1 MQLADRATDTE
12 ATEDGVGH
20 FSATSES
27 DTGSS
32 PVPTS
37 ITTDVLP
44 SMSATQLDVP
54 ALPTDLLLDMYRKT
68 LTIRLMEEA
77 LLAAAEEGQIGG
89 AMHTAIGHE
98 ANAIG
103 AAYALRP
110 GDYVTCTYRG
120 HHHGLAWGMDPGRA
134 IAEVMGRSDGFAK
147 GKGGSMHF
155 VSPEHGM
162 MGGNGIVAAQ
172 VPHAAGL
179 ALASHIRGE
188 DRVAITFFGDGALFQ
203 GVMHETF
210 NIAAKWKLPL
220 IFYCENNRYSEMTPI
235 WRTSSIE
242 NIYLFPR
249 SYGMNSMQ
257 IDGNDVEVVH
267 AAVSQAAERARSGL
281 GPTFIEGITYR
292 LAGHMAGDL
301 ETYRPREEVEMQQ
314 AYEPLTVLRQKL
326 LARGIDEARITA
338 IDEEV
343 DEKIDEAVAFAENSP
358 WPDTAETYLDVFV
371 ASADGEGQLNSHS
384 PDRLTR
390 EVP

>member
-1 MQLADRATDTE
+1 MKPVVNEPNVEISGKSAAAPNSEAEAETVESAVSASISTE
-12 ATEDGVGH
+12 
-20 FSATSES
+20 
-27 DTGSS
+27 
-32 PVPTS
+32 
-37 ITTDVLP
+37 VLP
-44 SMSATQLDVP
+44 SDSATELDVP
-54 ALPTDLLLDMYRKT
+54 ALPTEMLLDMYRKA
-68 LTIRLMEEA
+68 LAIRLMERA

-98 ANAIG
+98 ANAVG
-103 AAYALRP
+103 AANALRT

-155 VSPEHGM
+155 VSPENGM
-162 MGGNGIVAAQ
+162 MGANGIVAAQ

-179 ALASHIRGE
+179 ALASHLRGE
-188 DRVAITFFGDGALFQ
+188 ESVAITFFGDGALFQ

-210 NIAAKWKLPL
+210 NMAAKWKLPL

-242 NIYLFPR
+242 DIFLFPR
-249 SYGMNSMQ
+249 AYGMETMQ

-267 AAVSQAAERARSGL
+267 AAVSKAAERARSGA

-301 ETYRPREEVEMQQ
+301 ETYRPTEEVEKQK

-326 LARGIDEARITA
+326 IARGVDEASIA
-338 IDEEV
+338 VIDEEV
-343 DEKIDEAVAFAENSP
+343 NEMIEDAVDFAEESP
-358 WPDTAETYLDVFV
+358 WPDAAETYRDVYV
-371 ASADGEGQLNSHS
+371 
-384 PDRLTR
+384 
-390 EVP
+390 

>member
-1 MQLADRATDTE
+1 MKPADHAPEAATTDE
-12 ATEDGVGH
+12 AALPSPATAGARSDGPRNP
-20 FSATSES
+20 A
-27 DTGSS
+27 
-32 PVPTS
+32 S
-37 ITTDVLP
+37 ITTDALP
-44 SMSATQLDVP
+44 SDSASELVVP
-54 ALPTDLLLDMYRKT
+54 ALPTDLLLEMYRKAV
-68 LTIRLMEEA
+68 TIRLMEEA

-155 VSPEHGM
+155 ASPELGM
-162 MGGNGIVAAQ
+162 MGANGIVAAQ

-179 ALASHIRGE
+179 ALASYLRGE

-210 NIAAKWKLPL
+210 NMASKWKLPL

-242 NIYLFPR
+242 DIFLFPR
-249 SYGMNSMQ
+249 AYGMATVQ

-267 AAVSQAAERARSGL
+267 AAVSEAAERARTGS

-301 ETYRPREEVEMQQ
+301 ETYRPPEEVERQQ
-314 AYEPLTVLRQKL
+314 TYEPLTVLRRKL
-326 LARGIDEARITA
+326 RARGIDEDQIAE

-343 DEKIDEAVAFAENSP
+343 DENMDEAVAFAENSP
-358 WPDTAETYLDVFV
+358 WPDTSETYLDVFAGS
-371 ASADGEGQLNSHS
+371 ASGGA
-384 PDRLTR
+384 
-390 EVP
+390 

>member
-1 MQLADRATDTE
+1 MQLANSATDAD
-12 ATEDGVGH
+12 ATEDGGVQVTVTNA
-20 FSATSES
+20 SDIES
-27 DTGSS
+27 RAVS
-32 PVPTS
+32 TS

-44 SMSATQLDVP
+44 SMSASDLDVP
-54 ALPTDLLLDMYRKT
+54 ALSTDLLVEMYKKA

-77 LLAAAEEGQIGG
+77 LLASAEEGQIGG

-103 AAYALRP
+103 AAAALRR

-162 MGGNGIVAAQ
+162 MGANGIVAAQ

-242 NIYLFPR
+242 DIYLFPR
-249 SYGMNSMQ
+249 SYGMDSMQ

-267 AAVSQAAERARSGL
+267 AAVSQAAERARSGA

-301 ETYRPREEVEMQQ
+301 ETYRPQEEVEKQQ

-326 LARGIDEARITA
+326 LARGLDDARIAAIDGEIDET
-338 IDEEV
+338 
-343 DEKIDEAVAFAENSP
+343 IDEAVAFAENSP
-358 WPDTAETYLDVFV
+358 WPDPAETYLDVFV
-371 ASADGEGQLNSHS
+371 STTYGE
-384 PDRLTR
+384 
-390 EVP
+390 E

>member
-1 MQLADRATDTE
+1 MQLANRATE
-12 ATEDGVGH
+12 SNATEDGGDKVTVTNA
-20 FSATSES
+20 SDIES
-27 DTGSS
+27 RAVS
-32 PVPTS
+32 TS

-44 SMSATQLDVP
+44 SMSATDLDVP
-54 ALPTDLLLDMYRKT
+54 ALSTDLLVEMYRKA

-103 AAYALRP
+103 AAAALRR
-110 GDYVTCTYRG
+110 GDYITCTYRG

-162 MGGNGIVAAQ
+162 MGANGIVAAQ

-242 NIYLFPR
+242 DIYLFPR
-249 SYGMNSMQ
+249 SYGMDSMQ

-267 AAVSQAAERARSGL
+267 AAVSQAAERARSGA

-301 ETYRPREEVEMQQ
+301 ETYRPQEEVEKQQ

-326 LARGIDEARITA
+326 LARGVDDAGIAA
-338 IDEEV
+338 IDEEI
-343 DEKIDEAVAFAENSP
+343 DEIIDEAVAFAENSP
-358 WPDTAETYLDVFV
+358 WPDPAETYLDVFV
-371 ASADGEGQLNSHS
+371 STTYGE
-384 PDRLTR
+384 
-390 EVP
+390 E

>member
-1 MQLADRATDTE
+1 MKPVKDAN
-12 ATEDGVGH
+12 
-20 FSATSES
+20 SAGIVARDALQSDSAAAAQPEES
-27 DTGSS
+27 SA
-32 PVPTS
+32 PAS

-44 SMSATQLDVP
+44 SDAAIDFDVP
-54 ALPTDLLLDMYRKT
+54 ALPTEMLLEMYRKAV
-68 LTIRLMEEA
+68 TIRLMENA

-98 ANAIG
+98 SNAIG
-103 AAYALRP
+103 AAFALRK
-110 GDYVTCTYRG
+110 GDYITCTYRG

-162 MGGNGIVAAQ
+162 MGANGIVAAQ

-179 ALASHIRGE
+179 ALASHLRGE

-242 NIYLFPR
+242 DIFLFPR
-249 SYGMNSMQ
+249 SYGMATMQ

-267 AAVSQAAERARSGL
+267 AAVSLAAERARAGS

-301 ETYRPREEVEMQQ
+301 ETYRPPEEVEKQE
-314 AYEPLTVLRQKL
+314 AYGPLAVLRAKL
-326 LARGIDEARITA
+326 KSRGVDEESIAG

-343 DEKIDEAVAFAENSP
+343 DDLVDEAVAFADKSP
-358 WPDTAETYLDVFV
+358 WPDAAETYRDVFV
-371 ASADGEGQLNSHS
+371 EAATGDA
-384 PDRLTR
+384 
-390 EVP
+390 

>member
-1 MQLADRATDTE
+1 MKLADNATRSGTAEDLAIQSNSE
-12 ATEDGVGH
+12 AAEESGGL
-20 FSATSES
+20 AT
-27 DTGSS
+27 
-32 PVPTS
+32 PAS
-37 ITTDVLP
+37 ITTDILP
-44 SMSATQLDVP
+44 SDSATDLEVP
-54 ALPTDLLLDMYRKT
+54 ALPTESLLEMYRKA
-68 LTIRLMEEA
+68 LAIRLMEEA

-98 ANAIG
+98 ANAVG
-103 AAYALRP
+103 AAYALQQ

-155 VSPEHGM
+155 VSPESGM
-162 MGGNGIVAAQ
+162 MGANGIVAAQ

-179 ALASHIRGE
+179 ALASQLRGE

-242 NIYLFPR
+242 DIFLFPR
-249 SYGMNSMQ
+249 AYGMATMQ
-257 IDGNDVEVVH
+257 IDGNDVEIVH
-267 AAVSQAAERARSGL
+267 AAVSRAAERARSGS

-301 ETYRPREEVEMQQ
+301 ETYRPPEEVEKQK
-314 AYEPLTVLRQKL
+314 AYEPLVVLRSKL
-326 LARGIDEARITA
+326 LKRGVGETAIAGIDR
-338 IDEEV
+338 EV
-343 DEKIDEAVAFAENSP
+343 DDMIDEAVAFAEKSP
-358 WPDTAETYLDVFV
+358 WPDAAETYRDVFV
-371 ASADGEGQLNSHS
+371 DSAASNA
-384 PDRLTR
+384 
-390 EVP
+390 

>member
-1 MQLADRATDTE
+1 MKPVEDAIRAGIVAEDARRPIAEGAADS
-12 ATEDGVGH
+12 G
-20 FSATSES
+20 ES
-27 DTGSS
+27 PAPAS
-32 PVPTS
+32 V
-37 ITTDVLP
+37 TTDVLP
-44 SMSATQLDVP
+44 SDSAFDFDVP
-54 ALPTDLLLDMYRKT
+54 DLPTEILLEMYRKAV
-68 LTIRLMEEA
+68 TIRLMEKA

-98 ANAIG
+98 ANAVG
-103 AAYALRP
+103 AAHALRP

-162 MGGNGIVAAQ
+162 MGANGIVAAQ

-179 ALASHIRGE
+179 ALASHLRGE
-188 DRVAITFFGDGALFQ
+188 ERVAITFFGDGALFQ

-242 NIYLFPR
+242 DIFMFPR
-249 SYGMNSMQ
+249 SYGMATMQ
-257 IDGNDVEVVH
+257 VDGNDVEVVH
-267 AAVSQAAERARSGL
+267 AAVSLAAERARSGS

-301 ETYRPREEVEMQQ
+301 ETYRPREEVEKQE
-314 AYEPLTVLRQKL
+314 AYEPLNVLRGKL
-326 LARGIDEARITA
+326 KARG
-338 IDEEV
+338 V
-343 DEKIDEAVAFAENSP
+343 D
-358 WPDTAETYLDVFV
+358 
-371 ASADGEGQLNSHS
+371 G
-384 PDRLTR
+384 R
-390 EVP
+390 EHCQHRCRSR

>member
-1 MQLADRATDTE
+1 MKPAISGTKAGTAERETQQPISDETLEPSRVPGSVSVTTDALPSE
-12 ATEDGVGH
+12 SATELK
-20 FSATSES
+20 
-27 DTGSS
+27 
-32 PVPTS
+32 VP
-37 ITTDVLP
+37 I
-44 SMSATQLDVP
+44 
-54 ALPTDLLLDMYRKT
+54 LPTEMVLDMYRRA
-68 LTIRLMEEA
+68 LAIRLMENA

-120 HHHGLAWGMDPGRA
+120 HHHGLAWGMDPGKA
-134 IAEVMGRSDGFAK
+134 IAEVMGRSEGFAK

-162 MGGNGIVAAQ
+162 MGANGIVAAQ

-179 ALASHIRGE
+179 ALASHLRDE

-242 NIYLFPR
+242 EIFLFPR
-249 SYGMNSMQ
+249 SYGMATMQ

-267 AAVSQAAERARSGL
+267 AAVSQAADRARSGA

-301 ETYRPREEVEMQQ
+301 ETYRPPEEVEKQA
-314 AYEPLTVLRQKL
+314 AYEPLTVLRSKL
-326 LARGIDEARITA
+326 LTRGLAEATIAA
-338 IDEEV
+338 IEVEV
-343 DEKIDEAVAFAENSP
+343 DEMIDEAVAFAEESP
-358 WPDTAETYLDVFV
+358 WPDTAETYTDVFV
-371 ASADGEGQLNSHS
+371 ESHPEAGESKAV
-384 PDRLTR
+384 RATC
-390 EVP
+390 

>member
-1 MQLADRATDTE
+1 MKLADNATKMGTAEDLAIQPNSE
-12 ATEDGVGH
+12 AAE
-20 FSATSES
+20 TS
-27 DTGSS
+27 GG
-32 PVPTS
+32 PAPPAS

-44 SMSATQLDVP
+44 ADSATDLEVP
-54 ALPTDLLLDMYRKT
+54 ALPTELLLEMYRKA
-68 LTIRLMEEA
+68 LAIRLMEEA

-98 ANAIG
+98 ANAVG
-103 AAYALRP
+103 AAHALQQ

-155 VSPEHGM
+155 VSPENGM
-162 MGGNGIVAAQ
+162 MGANGIVAAQ

-179 ALASHIRGE
+179 ALASQLRGE

-242 NIYLFPR
+242 DIFLFPR
-249 SYGMNSMQ
+249 AYGMATMQ

-267 AAVSQAAERARSGL
+267 AAVSRAAERARSGS

-301 ETYRPREEVEMQQ
+301 ETYRPPEEVEKQQ
-314 AYEPLTVLRQKL
+314 AYEPLVVLRSKL
-326 LARGIDEARITA
+326 LKRGVDETAIAGIDR
-338 IDEEV
+338 EV
-343 DEKIDEAVAFAENSP
+343 DDMIDEAVAFAEKSP
-358 WPDTAETYLDVFV
+358 WPDAAETYRDVFV
-371 ASADGEGQLNSHS
+371 DSAASNA
-384 PDRLTR
+384 
-390 EVP
+390 

>member
-1 MQLADRATDTE
+1 MKPV
-12 ATEDGVGH
+12 EDAN
-20 FSATSES
+20 SAGIVARDALQSDSAAAAQPEES
-27 DTGSS
+27 SA
-32 PVPTS
+32 PAS

-44 SMSATQLDVP
+44 SDAAIDFDVP
-54 ALPTDLLLDMYRKT
+54 ALPTEMLLEMYRKAV
-68 LTIRLMEEA
+68 TIRLMENA

-98 ANAIG
+98 ANAVG

-110 GDYVTCTYRG
+110 GDYINCTYRG

-162 MGGNGIVAAQ
+162 MGANGIVAAQ

-179 ALASHIRGE
+179 ALASHLRGE

-210 NIAAKWKLPL
+210 NMAAKWKLPL

-242 NIYLFPR
+242 DIFLFPR
-249 SYGMNSMQ
+249 SYGMASMQ

-267 AAVSQAAERARSGL
+267 AAVSLAAERARAGS

-301 ETYRPREEVEMQQ
+301 ETYRSPEEVEKQE
-314 AYEPLTVLRQKL
+314 AYGPLEVLRAKL
-326 LARGIDEARITA
+326 KARGVDEESIAG

-343 DEKIDEAVAFAENSP
+343 DDLVDEAVAFAEKSP
-358 WPDTAETYLDVFV
+358 WPDTAETYRDVFV
-371 ASADGEGQLNSHS
+371 ETALGDA
-384 PDRLTR
+384 
-390 EVP
+390 

>member
-1 MQLADRATDTE
+1 MQLANSATEAD
-12 ATEDGVGH
+12 ATEDGGDKV
-20 FSATSES
+20 AVTNAS
-27 DTGSS
+27 DIVSRGVS
-32 PVPTS
+32 TS

-44 SMSATQLDVP
+44 SMSATDLDVP
-54 ALPTDLLLDMYRKT
+54 ALSTDLLVEMYRKA
-68 LTIRLMEEA
+68 LAIRLMEEA

-103 AAYALRP
+103 AAAALRR

-120 HHHGLAWGMDPGRA
+120 HHHGLAWGMDAGRA

-188 DRVAITFFGDGALFQ
+188 NRVAITFFGDGALFQ

-242 NIYLFPR
+242 DIYLFPR
-249 SYGMNSMQ
+249 SYGMDSMQ

-267 AAVSQAAERARSGL
+267 AAVSQAAERARSGA

-301 ETYRPREEVEMQQ
+301 ETYRPQEEVEKQQ

-326 LARGIDEARITA
+326 LARGVDDARIAA
-338 IDEEV
+338 IDEEI
-343 DEKIDEAVAFAENSP
+343 DEMIDEAVAFAENSP
-358 WPDTAETYLDVFV
+358 WPDPAETYLDVFV
-371 ASADGEGQLNSHS
+371 STTYGE
-384 PDRLTR
+384 
-390 EVP
+390 E

>member
-1 MQLADRATDTE
+1 MKLADNATKMGTAEDPAIQPNTE
-12 ATEDGVGH
+12 AAEASSGL
-20 FSATSES
+20 AT
-27 DTGSS
+27 
-32 PVPTS
+32 PAS

-44 SMSATQLDVP
+44 SDSATDPEVP
-54 ALPTDLLLDMYRKT
+54 ALPTELLIEMYRK
-68 LTIRLMEEA
+68 LLAIRLMEEA

-98 ANAIG
+98 ANAVG
-103 AAYALRP
+103 AAHALQR

-134 IAEVMGRSDGFAK
+134 IAEVMGRGDGFAK

-155 VSPEHGM
+155 VSPENGM

-179 ALASHIRGE
+179 ALASQLRGE
-188 DRVAITFFGDGALFQ
+188 ERVAITFFGDGALFQ

-210 NIAAKWKLPL
+210 NMAAKWKLPL

-242 NIYLFPR
+242 DIFLFPR
-249 SYGMNSMQ
+249 AYGMATMQ

-267 AAVSQAAERARSGL
+267 AAVSRAAERARSGL

-301 ETYRPREEVEMQQ
+301 ETYRPPEEVEKQE
-314 AYEPLTVLRQKL
+314 AYEPIVVLRSKL
-326 LARGIDEARITA
+326 LTRGVDETA
-338 IDEEV
+338 IAGIDEEV
-343 DEKIDEAVAFAENSP
+343 DNMIDEAVAFAEKSP
-358 WPDTAETYLDVFV
+358 WPDAAEAYRDVYGD
-371 ASADGEGQLNSHS
+371 SAF
-384 PDRLTR
+384 
-390 EVP
+390 

>member
-1 MQLADRATDTE
+1 MKPVEDTN
-12 ATEDGVGH
+12 
-20 FSATSES
+20 SAGTVAKDVLQSVSVAAALQEES
-27 DTGSS
+27 SA
-32 PVPTS
+32 PAS

-44 SMSATQLDVP
+44 SDAAIDFDVP
-54 ALPTDLLLDMYRKT
+54 ALPTEMLLEMYRKVV
-68 LTIRLMEEA
+68 TIRLMENA

-98 ANAIG
+98 ANAVG

-110 GDYVTCTYRG
+110 GDYLTCTYRG

-155 VSPEHGM
+155 VSPDHGM
-162 MGGNGIVAAQ
+162 MGANGIVAAQ

-179 ALASHIRGE
+179 ALASHLRGE

-210 NIAAKWKLPL
+210 NMAAKWKLPL

-242 NIYLFPR
+242 DIFLFPR
-249 SYGMNSMQ
+249 SYGMASMQ

-267 AAVSQAAERARSGL
+267 AAVSLAAERARAGS

-301 ETYRPREEVEMQQ
+301 ETYRSPEEVEKQE
-314 AYEPLTVLRQKL
+314 AYGPLEVLRAKL
-326 LARGIDEARITA
+326 KARGVDKESIAG

-343 DEKIDEAVAFAENSP
+343 DDLVDEAVAFAEKSP
-358 WPDTAETYLDVFV
+358 WPDTAETYRDVFV
-371 ASADGEGQLNSHS
+371 ETASGDA
-384 PDRLTR
+384 
-390 EVP
+390 

>member
-1 MQLADRATDTE
+1 MQLANSATEAD
-12 ATEDGVGH
+12 ATEDGGDKVTVTN
-20 FSATSES
+20 AS
-27 DTGSS
+27 DTESRAVS
-32 PVPTS
+32 TS

-44 SMSATQLDVP
+44 SMSATDLDVP
-54 ALPTDLLLDMYRKT
+54 ALSTDLLVEMYRKA

-103 AAYALRP
+103 AAAAMRR

-162 MGGNGIVAAQ
+162 MGANGIVAAQ

-242 NIYLFPR
+242 DIYLFPR
-249 SYGMNSMQ
+249 SYGMDSMQ

-267 AAVSQAAERARSGL
+267 AAVSQAAERARSGA

-301 ETYRPREEVEMQQ
+301 ETYRPQEEVEKQQ

-326 LARGIDEARITA
+326 LARGVDDARIAA
-338 IDEEV
+338 IDEEI
-343 DEKIDEAVAFAENSP
+343 DEMIDEAVAFAENSP
-358 WPDTAETYLDVFV
+358 WPDPAETYLDVFV
-371 ASADGEGQLNSHS
+371 STTYGE
-384 PDRLTR
+384 
-390 EVP
+390 E

>member
-1 MQLADRATDTE
+1 MQLADKATDVIT
-12 ATEDGVGH
+12 TEDGVAQ
-20 FSATSES
+20 FTATDEHE
-27 DTGSS
+27 TGSRTNS
-32 PVPTS
+32 TS

-44 SMSATQLDVP
+44 SMSATKLEVP
-54 ALPTDLLLDMYRKT
+54 ALATELLLEMYRKA

-103 AAYALRP
+103 AAHALRP

-162 MGGNGIVAAQ
+162 MGANGIVAAQ

-179 ALASHIRGE
+179 ALASYLRGE
-188 DRVAITFFGDGALFQ
+188 DRVAITFFGDGGLFQ

-210 NIAAKWKLPL
+210 NIASKWKLPL

-242 NIYLFPR
+242 DIYLFPR
-249 SYGMNSMQ
+249 SYGMASMQ

-267 AAVSQAAERARSGL
+267 AAVSQAADRARSGS

-292 LAGHMAGDL
+292 LEGHMAGDL
-301 ETYRPREEVEMQQ
+301 ETYRPQEEVEKQK
-314 AYEPLTVLRQKL
+314 AYEPLTVLLQKL
-326 LARGIDEARITA
+326 LARGVGEARIAA
-338 IDEEV
+338 IAEEV
-343 DEKIDEAVAFAENSP
+343 DEAMDAAVAFAENSP
-358 WPDTAETYLDVFV
+358 WPDTAETYRDVFV
-371 ASADGEGQLNSHS
+371 EAMS
-384 PDRLTR
+384 
-390 EVP
+390 

>member
-1 MQLADRATDTE
+1 MKLADNATKPGTAEDLAIQPNSE
-12 ATEDGVGH
+12 AAEASDGLETP
-20 FSATSES
+20 A
-27 DTGSS
+27 
-32 PVPTS
+32 S

-44 SMSATQLDVP
+44 SDSATDLEVP
-54 ALPTDLLLDMYRKT
+54 PLPTELLLEMYRK
-68 LTIRLMEEA
+68 LLAIRLMEEA

-98 ANAIG
+98 ANAVG
-103 AAYALRP
+103 AAHALQQ

-155 VSPEHGM
+155 VSPERGM
-162 MGGNGIVAAQ
+162 MGANGIVAAQ

-179 ALASHIRGE
+179 ALASQLRGE

-210 NIAAKWKLPL
+210 NMAAKWKLPL

-242 NIYLFPR
+242 DIFLFPR
-249 SYGMNSMQ
+249 AYGMATMQ

-267 AAVSQAAERARSGL
+267 AAVSRAAERARSGS

-301 ETYRPREEVEMQQ
+301 ETYRPPEEVEKQE
-314 AYEPLTVLRQKL
+314 AYEPIVVLRSKL
-326 LARGIDEARITA
+326 LTRGVDETA
-338 IDEEV
+338 IAGIDEEV
-343 DEKIDEAVAFAENSP
+343 DSMIDEAVAFAEKSP
-358 WPDTAETYLDVFV
+358 WPDAAEAYRDVYV
-371 ASADGEGQLNSHS
+371 DSAFRDA
-384 PDRLTR
+384 
-390 EVP
+390 

>member
-1 MQLADRATDTE
+1 MKPADHAPEAATTDE
-12 ATEDGVGH
+12 AALPSPATAGARSDGPRN
-20 FSATSES
+20 SA
-27 DTGSS
+27 
-32 PVPTS
+32 S

-44 SMSATQLDVP
+44 SDSASELVVP
-54 ALPTDLLLDMYRKT
+54 ALPTDLLLEMYRKAV
-68 LTIRLMEEA
+68 TIRLMEEA

-155 VSPEHGM
+155 VSPELGM
-162 MGGNGIVAAQ
+162 MGANGIVAAQ

-179 ALASHIRGE
+179 ALASYLRGE
-188 DRVAITFFGDGALFQ
+188 ERVAITFFGDGALFQ

-210 NIAAKWKLPL
+210 NMASKWKLPL

-242 NIYLFPR
+242 DIFLFPR
-249 SYGMNSMQ
+249 AYGMATVQ

-267 AAVSQAAERARSGL
+267 AAVSEAAERARTGS

-301 ETYRPREEVEMQQ
+301 ETYRPPEEVERQQ
-314 AYEPLTVLRQKL
+314 TYEPLTVLRRKL
-326 LARGIDEARITA
+326 RARGVDEDQIAE

-343 DEKIDEAVAFAENSP
+343 DENVDEAVAFAENSP
-358 WPDTAETYLDVFV
+358 WPDTSETYLDVF
-371 ASADGEGQLNSHS
+371 AGSATGGG
-384 PDRLTR
+384 
-390 EVP
+390 

>member
-1 MQLADRATDTE
+1 MQLADKATDVIT
-12 ATEDGVGH
+12 TEDGVAQ
-20 FSATSES
+20 FTATDEHE
-27 DTGSS
+27 TGSRTNS
-32 PVPTS
+32 TS

-44 SMSATQLDVP
+44 SMSATKLEVP
-54 ALPTDLLLDMYRKT
+54 ALATELLLEMYRKA

-162 MGGNGIVAAQ
+162 MGANGIVAAQ

-179 ALASHIRGE
+179 ALASFLRGE
-188 DRVAITFFGDGALFQ
+188 DRVAITFFGDGGLFQ

-210 NIAAKWKLPL
+210 NIASKWKLPL

-242 NIYLFPR
+242 DIYLFPR
-249 SYGMNSMQ
+249 SYGMASMQ

-267 AAVSQAAERARSGL
+267 AAVSQAADRARSGS

-292 LAGHMAGDL
+292 LEGHMAGDL
-301 ETYRPREEVEMQQ
+301 ETYRPQEEVEKQK

-326 LARGIDEARITA
+326 LARGVGEARIAA
-338 IDEEV
+338 IAEEV
-343 DEKIDEAVAFAENSP
+343 DEAMDAAVAFAENSP
-358 WPDTAETYLDVFV
+358 WPDTAETYRDVFV
-371 ASADGEGQLNSHS
+371 EAMS
-384 PDRLTR
+384 
-390 EVP
+390 

>member
-1 MQLADRATDTE
+1 MSADHASE
-12 ATEDGVGH
+12 ATTTDDVALPAPAEAKTDG
-20 FSATSES
+20 
-27 DTGSS
+27 TGN
-32 PVPTS
+32 PAS

-44 SMSATQLDVP
+44 SDSATELVVP
-54 ALPTDLLLDMYRKT
+54 ALPTDMLLEMYRMAV
-68 LTIRLMEEA
+68 TIRLMEEA

-120 HHHGLAWGMDPGRA
+120 HHHGLAWGMNPGRA

-155 VSPEHGM
+155 VSPELGM
-162 MGGNGIVAAQ
+162 MGANGIVAAQ
-172 VPHAAGL
+172 APHAAGL
-179 ALASHIRGE
+179 ALASYLRGE
-188 DRVAITFFGDGALFQ
+188 ERVAITFFGDGALFQ

-210 NIAAKWKLPL
+210 NMAAKWKLPL

-242 NIYLFPR
+242 DIFLFPR
-249 SYGMNSMQ
+249 AYGMASVQ

-267 AAVSQAAERARSGL
+267 AAVSEAAERARAGS

-301 ETYRPREEVEMQQ
+301 ETYRPPEEVEKQQ
-314 AYEPLTVLRQKL
+314 AYEPLTVLRRKL
-326 LARGIDEARITA
+326 GARGISEDQIAE

-343 DEKIDEAVAFAENSP
+343 DEYIDEAVAFAENSP
-358 WPDTAETYLDVFV
+358 WPDRSETYLDVFAGS
-371 ASADGEGQLNSHS
+371 ASSGAGEG
-384 PDRLTR
+384 
-390 EVP
+390 